1 MAAIT
6 VKTLFKK
13 YLKDLSEVAL
23 RGDAREKERGA
34 AIRFG

>member
-1 MAAIT
+1 MAAMNA
-6 VKTLFKK
+6 KTLFKK

-23 RGDAREKERGA
+23 REDAREKERGA